1 MITPSYYYDYQDVFN
16 EFIKNWENER
26 KDENLMLTNT
36 VTTSPTIDPTLSS
49 FTREAYEHYK
59 SPLSSTFTFDI
70 LRDLSPSPKKVINI
84 IPKRIVKNGPALV
97 VFWEDGTKTVV
108 KRKKGEQDNVY
119 HAFTAAL
126 AKKLYGS
133 NSAINRI
140 VDGVIDETKK
150 SDKKNKK

>member
-1 MITPSYYYDYQDVFN
+1 MITPSYYYDCQDYFYELIN
-16 EFIKNWENER
+16 NWEAKR
-26 KDENLMLTNT
+26 KDKNIMLTNT
-36 VTTSPTIDPTLSS
+36 VNTSTIDTSLSS
-49 FTREAYEHYK
+49 ITRAAYEQYK

-70 LRDLSPSPKKVINI
+70 LRDLSPKKVINI
-84 IPKRIVKNGPALV
+84 TPKRIVKNGPALV

>member
-1 MITPSYYYDYQDVFN
+1 MIMPSYYYDPYNVIN
-16 EFIKNWENER
+16 EFIDRCKAER
-26 KDENLMLTNT
+26 KDKTNMLSNT
-36 VTTSPTIDPTLSS
+36 VNTYTFDPTSFSS
-49 FTREAYEHYK
+49 IFN
-59 SPLSSTFTFDI
+59 FDI
-70 LRDLSPSPKKVINI
+70 LSDFPQKKVINI
-84 IPKRIVKNGPALV
+84 TPKRIVKNGPALV